1 MNQVTASVRRKAR
14 RRAVAHR
21 RSRTHAHHQRAR
33 YRLARYID
41 DSSGVGGRGSTLL
54 ALVHE
59 IQKRVE
65 NDADVVRLVRWMV
78 NSGAI
83 VLTGT
88 FAGQR
93 F

>member
-1 MNQVTASVRRKAR
+1 MNQATVSVRRQAR

-21 RSRTHAHHQRAR
+21 RGRTQAHYQRAR
-33 YRLARYID
+33 YPLARHID
-41 DSSGVGGRGSTLL
+41 SARARGSGSTLL
-54 ALVHE
+54 ALVQE

-78 NSGAI
+78 NSDAI

>member
-1 MNQVTASVRRKAR
+1 MRRQAR
-14 RRAVAHR
+14 ARAVAHR
-21 RSRTHAHHQRAR
+21 RSRAHAHHRR
-33 YRLARYID
+33 THYRLARYID
-41 DSSGVGGRGSTLL
+41 SAGSSGRGSTLL

-65 NDADVVRLVRWMV
+65 NDAEVVRLVRWMV

-83 VLTGT
+83 ALTGT